1 MSAGC
6 APGLSPPCVCLH
18 QASWLVEGSASVGGA
33 APRLS
38 SGGGGSSVLDAA
50 ARAGRAAIFGKAQSP
65 SRGGGAT
72 ALRSSTALR
81 SAVHAEAATAPS
93 LDRTAQPSMADTI
106 ASRTQGDAQSAA
118 AAAAVPSAAAA
129 AAVHAETQ
137 AVTRVQALQ
146 RGKNARRD
154 TARLLKSAVH

>member
-1 MSAGC
+1 M
-6 APGLSPPCVCLH
+6 
-18 QASWLVEGSASVGGA
+18 SVGGA

-38 SGGGGSSVLDAA
+38 SGGGSSVLDAA

-72 ALRSSTALR
+72 ALSR

>member
-1 MSAGC
+1 M
-6 APGLSPPCVCLH
+6 
-18 QASWLVEGSASVGGA
+18 
-33 APRLS
+33 
-38 SGGGGSSVLDAA
+38 LDAA

-65 SRGGGAT
+65 SRGGGA
-72 ALRSSTALR
+72 TALR